1 MQLTI
6 YYTKDDQ
13 YLLDQVE
20 EKSDAE
26 RRSKSAVIL
35 AIIEEYFEA
44 DKKVGEILCD
54 LGKLT
59 QEKLR
64 LATEIQKREGSK
76 RKLGQILL
84 SEKMVNDKDLRRA
97 LAIQSNSMSK
107 KLEPIPTSKV

>member
-13 YLLDQVE
+13 YLLDQVD
-20 EKSDAE
+20 EKADAE

-35 AIIEEYFEA
+35 SIIEEYFEA

-54 LGKLT
+54 LGRLAP
-59 QEKLR
+59 EKLR
-64 LATEIQKREGSK
+64 QATEMQKREGGK

-84 SEKMVNDKDLRRA
+84 AEKMVNEKDLRRA
-97 LAIQSNSMSK
+97 LAIQTKNLSK
-107 KLEPIPTSKV
+107 RTENEA

>member
-6 YYTKDDQ
+6 YYTKEDQ
-13 YLLDQVE
+13 YLLDQID
-20 EKSDAE
+20 EKADAE

-59 QEKLR
+59 PDKLR
-64 LATEIQKREGSK
+64 QATEIQKREAGK

-84 SEKMVNDKDLRRA
+84 AEKMVNEKDLRRA

-107 KLEPIPTSKV
+107 KAEKTPTP